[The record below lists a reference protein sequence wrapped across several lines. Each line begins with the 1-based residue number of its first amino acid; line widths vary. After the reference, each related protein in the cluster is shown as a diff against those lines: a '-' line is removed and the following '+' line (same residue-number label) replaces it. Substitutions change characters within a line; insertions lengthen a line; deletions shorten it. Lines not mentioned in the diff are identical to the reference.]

1 MKEKWFTDFKPF
13 QGDIDKTPVAMNEYL
28 PAGQSVVLGLQ
39 HTFAMFGATVLAPL
53 LMGFDPSLTILLS
66 GIGTILFF
74 LITGGRVPSYLGGSF
89 ALIGAVI
96 AVTGYT
102 GSGLNPNIGIALG
115 AIVICGIFYA
125 LMGLLVMMTGSRWME
140 NLLPPVVA
148 GSIIMIVGLNLA
160 PGAIKAIS
168 GNTFD
173 TWMALLT
180 AMCIGGVAVFTKG
193 MVRRLLL
200 IIGLIVSYLLYFVL
214 ANLLAWGKPI
224 DFSPVANAA
233 WFGLPTLHQPEFHF
247 NAILLIAPIAFI
259 LIAENLAHFK
269 VVSEMT
275 GKNISPYMGRAFL
288 ADGAC
293 TAMSGAVGG
302 TGLTTYAENIGV
314 MAATRIY
321 STVVFVVAGI
331 FAIILG
337 LCPKFGALIS
347 TLPVAILTGTSMI
360 VFGLIVIAGA
370 KIWIENKVDFT
381 QNSNIIVASVTV
393 IMGAGNYSIAV
404 GGLDLGGITTATFA
418 GIIINQIFNRKAKA
432 AVQTEQ
438 SGLTE
443 AVTADKV
450 SLEKA

>member
-1 MKEKWFTDFKPF
+1 MKENWFINFTPF
-13 QGDIDKTPVAMNEYL
+13 QGDIETTPVAMNEYL
-28 PAGQSVVLGLQ
+28 PAGQSVILGLQ

-89 ALIGAVI
+89 AFIGAVI
-96 AVTGYT
+96 AVTGYS

-115 AIVICGIFYA
+115 AIIVCGLFYA
-125 LMGLLVMMTGSRWME
+125 LMGLVVMKTGSKWME

-148 GSIIMIVGLNLA
+148 GAIIMIVGLNLA
-160 PGAIKAIS
+160 PGAIKAVA
-168 GNTFD
+168 GNPFD

-193 MVRRLLL
+193 MLRRLLL
-200 IIGLIVSYLLYFVL
+200 LMGIIIAYLAYFVL
-214 ANLLAWGKPI
+214 ANVLGLGKPI
-224 DFSPVANAA
+224 DFVPVANAA
-233 WFGLPTLHQPEFHF
+233 WFGLPTFHQPEFQL
-247 NAILLIAPIAFI
+247 NAILLILPIAFI

-275 GKNISPYMGRAFL
+275 GKNITPYMGRAFL
-288 ADGAC
+288 ADGLC
-293 TAMSGAVGG
+293 TSMSGAAGG

-321 STVVFVVAGI
+321 STVVFVIAGLA
-331 FAIILG
+331 AILLG
-337 LCPKFGALIS
+337 LSPKFGAVIS
-347 TLPVAILTGTSMI
+347 TLPAAILTGTSMI

-381 QNSNIIVASVTV
+381 QNGNIIVASVTV
-393 IMGAGNYSIAV
+393 IMGAGNYSIYI
-404 GGLDLGGITTATFA
+404 GSLDLGGITTATFA
-418 GIIINQIFNRKAKA
+418 GILLNLVFNRKKK
-432 AVQTEQ
+432 QK
-438 SGLTE
+438 E
-443 AVTADKV
+443 AVIENMLA
-450 SLEKA
+450 EKS

>member
-1 MKEKWFTDFKPF
+1 MKESWFVKFTPFK
-13 QGDIDKTPVAMNEYL
+13 GDIEKTPVAMNEYL
-28 PAGQSVVLGLQ
+28 PPGQSIILGLQ

-53 LMGFDPSLTILLS
+53 LMGFDPSLTIMLS
-66 GIGTILFF
+66 GIGTIIFF

-89 ALIGAVI
+89 AFIGAVI

-115 AIVICGIFYA
+115 ATVVCGIFYA
-125 LMGLLVMMTGSRWME
+125 LIGLLVMKTGSQWME

-148 GSIIMIVGLNLA
+148 GAIIMIVGLNLA

-168 GNTFD
+168 GNAFD
-173 TWMALLT
+173 TWMAILT

-193 MVRRLLL
+193 MLRRLLL
-200 IIGLIVSYLLYFVL
+200 LVGLIISYVLYFVL
-214 ANLLAWGKPI
+214 SNVMGYGKPI

-233 WFGLPTLHQPEFHF
+233 WFGLPTLHQPEFQL
-247 NAILLIAPIAFI
+247 NAILLILPIAFI

-275 GKNISPYMGRAFL
+275 GKNITPYIGRAFV
-288 ADGAC
+288 ADGLC
-293 TAMSGAVGG
+293 TSMSGAAGG

-321 STVVFVVAGI
+321 STVVFVIAGL
-331 FAIILG
+331 FAIVLG
-337 LCPKFGALIS
+337 LSPKFGALIS

-381 QNSNIIVASVTV
+381 QNGNIIVASVTV
-393 IMGAGNYSIAV
+393 IMGAGNCSVYV
-404 GGLDLGGITTATFA
+404 GSLDLGGITTATFA
-418 GIIINQIFNRKAKA
+418 GIILNQIFNRKK
-432 AVQTEQ
+432 
-438 SGLTE
+438 
-443 AVTADKV
+443 KV
-450 SLEKA
+450 KEVAIDNVAIEKT